1 MENKPKNR
9 EWVKT
14 AAIIFLLI
22 LLILTFFS
30 NTILN
35 RTLPQVSTYAV
46 TDGSIAARVRATGK
60 VSAIGNNQVKAT
72 GTRTIAAVKVKEG
85 QEVNE
90 GDVLFVMGSG
100 TTEEIETATDA
111 RDSAY
116 YAAKRANTNWPTAP
130 TTADASLN
138 AAYDALNRAQVAYD
152 ETYARYASQLPD
164 SAEAQQLAQELE
176 DAQNELTNAWAI
188 ARYEIEDA
196 ELAFSEAATNLAVRD
211 AELQAA
217 QAQYLIDHDEA
228 AFNAALAVYDSA
240 VTQYNQAKTIRD
252 NLVTNGTVDCQL
264 AQAAVNSAQSTYD
277 AYMSSASTAYN
288 AIQSAESNLASALY
302 SYESAEA
309 SYYSSYSSYGQQSA
323 SVAVD
328 VEEAQNTL
336 AKKEERLANLTGEG
350 VDVNVY
356 ATVSGIVETVNF
368 SSGDTVTKDDVM
380 CVIEVPDQGYTMT
393 ATVTKD
399 QASRLK
405 VGDEGTVSNYYWGS
419 TITAKITAIK
429 SDKTDPQGKREIT
442 FEIDGDVTNGQ
453 ELTVSVGSKSATY
466 DIVVPKSAVMSDNNG
481 NYVLVITS
489 KSSALGNR
497 YFAKRVDVEVLAE
510 DDSYKAISGDLGVGD
525 FVITNSSTKIN
536 SGDQIRLADNA

>member
-100 TTEEIETATDA
+100 SDEEVSAALDA
-111 RDSAY
+111 RDNAY
-116 YAAKRANTNWPTAP
+116 YDLKSAQASYPIDSGSYSYNATYNTY
-130 TTADASLN
+130 LN
-138 AAYDALNRAQVAYD
+138 ALAEEDAAWAQYAAAVAALDNPEYTALVNQLSIEQATLSGYQSQLTAHQQQLMLEMSASENAYYEAYSQWQVAQTEEERQQWEIICN
-152 ETYARYASQLPD
+152 ETYLQYL
-164 SAEAQQLAQELE
+164 
-176 DAQNELTNAWAI
+176 DAQ
-188 ARYEIEDA
+188 
-196 ELAFSEAATNLAVRD
+196 
-211 AELQAA
+211 
-217 QAQYLIDHDEA
+217 
-228 AFNAALAVYDSA
+228 
-240 VTQYNQAKTIRD
+240 
-252 NLVTNGTVDCQL
+252 
-264 AQAAVNSAQSTYD
+264 
-277 AYMSSASTAYN
+277 TAYN
-288 AIQSAESNLASALY
+288 NAFTYNDPYYQQVANEEGVVSSLQAQISSYDTSVSNYYDMYQTAVSSRVLAESSLA
-302 SYESAEA
+302 SAEA
-309 SYYSSYSSYGQQSA
+309 SYAASQASLGQASAQYSV
-323 SVAVD
+323 SV
-328 VEEAQNTL
+328 ERAQNTYDKSV
-336 AKKEERLANLTGEG
+336 AKYENLTGEG
-350 VDVNVY
+350 EDVNVY
-356 ATVSGIVETVNF
+356 AKVSGTIETVNF
-368 SSGDTVTKDDVM
+368 SAGDTVTKDDVM

>member
-1 MENKPKNR
+1 M
-9 EWVKT
+9 
-14 AAIIFLLI
+14 
-22 LLILTFFS
+22 TFFS

-90 GDVLFVMGSG
+90 GDVLFVMGSASSS
-100 TTEEIETATDA
+100 EIETATDA
-111 RDSAY
+111 RDTAY
-116 YAAKRANTNWPTAP
+116 FTAKRTEANAP
-130 TTADASLN
+130 TGSGSEITV
-138 AAYDALNRAQVAYD
+138 NRAYNNWVD
-152 ETYARYASQLPD
+152 
-164 SAEAQQLAQELE
+164 
-176 DAQNELTNAWAI
+176 
-188 ARYEIEDA
+188 
-196 ELAFSEAATNLAVRD
+196 
-211 AELQAA
+211 A
-217 QAQYLIDHDEA
+217 QAQADA
-228 AFNAALAVYDSA
+228 AFAVWAA
-240 VTQYNQAKTIRD
+240 
-252 NLVTNGTVDCQL
+252 
-264 AQAAVNSAQSTYD
+264 
-277 AYMSSASTAYN
+277 
-288 AIQSAESNLASALY
+288 AESNTELQDALTAMQ
-302 SYESAEA
+302 EAEA
-309 SYYSSYSSYGQQSA
+309 DYTNAQYKGDITRENAFLLYEAYIADGRSPDDPEMIQLLSEATSTTAEETYTKNAYDIASNRYYMVLGSSDTSTLKTAYETAQSKADSAYASYVSA
-323 SVAVD
+323 CDSAAISAISAGSTYATYQVD
-328 VEEAQNTL
+328 VEAAQYDL
-336 AKKEERLANLTGEG
+336 EKKEERLANLTGEG

-356 ATVSGIVETVNF
+356 ATVSGVVETVNF